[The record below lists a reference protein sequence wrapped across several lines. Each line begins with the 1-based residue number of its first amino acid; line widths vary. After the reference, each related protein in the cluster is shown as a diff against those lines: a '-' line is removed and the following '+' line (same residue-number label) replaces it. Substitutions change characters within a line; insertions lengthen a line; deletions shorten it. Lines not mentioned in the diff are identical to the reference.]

1 MAIYNICIHA
11 GAQAY
16 IFAHFGQGTGPINLD
31 NLQCTGNETKLVDC
45 PYTFDHNCIHLEDA
59 GVICGSAACNDGD
72 VRLASGNS
80 PLEGRVLICLLG
92 VWGTVCDDS
101 WGIPDAQVV
110 CRSLG
115 YPSAGNSYILSQF
128 TAFTVCYLQF

>member
-1 MAIYNICIHA
+1 M
-11 GAQAY
+11 
-16 IFAHFGQGTGPINLD
+16 
-31 NLQCTGNETKLVDC
+31 
-45 PYTFDHNCIHLEDA
+45 
-59 GVICGSAACNDGD
+59 ICGSAACNDGD

-92 VWGTVCDDS
+92 VWGTVCDDF

-115 YPSAGNSYILSQF
+115 YPSAGNSVWSTYYLNLLHSQF
-128 TAFTVCYLQF
+128 VTCNFDSV